1 MFDTREYEWSDITLI
16 VAGRDVKGFRGVKY
30 TEKQEKE
37 ALYAKGNK
45 AHSIQ
50 RGNISYEGELTM
62 TQSEYELLRMSMGGS
77 ILNGRV
83 LQITVAYGNPSKG
96 DLMITDTLLHVEFTE
111 DSTEWKQGDKF
122 QEKSLPII
130 CMDKKRI

>member
-37 ALYAKGNK
+37 VLHAKGNK
-45 AHSIQ
+45 PHSIQ
-50 RGNISYEGELTM
+50 RGNISYEGEITV
-62 TQSEYELLRMSMGGS
+62 TQSEYELLRMAMGGS

-130 CMDKKRI
+130 FMDKKRI

>member
-96 DLMITDTLLHVEFTE
+96 DLMITDTLLHVEVTE

-130 CMDKKRI
+130 FMDKKRI

>member
-37 ALYAKGNK
+37 VLHAKGNK
-45 AHSIQ
+45 PHSIQ
-50 RGNISYEGELTM
+50 RGNISYEGELTV
-62 TQSEYELLRMSMGGS
+62 TQSEYELLRMAMGGS

-96 DLMITDTLLHVEFTE
+96 DLMVTDTLLHVEFTE

-130 CMDKKRI
+130 FMDKKRI

>member
-37 ALYAKGNK
+37 VLHAKGNK
-45 AHSIQ
+45 PHSIQ

-130 CMDKKRI
+130 FMDKKRI

>member
-130 CMDKKRI
+130 FMDKKRI

>member
-16 VAGRDVKGFRGVKY
+16 VAGRDVKGFRGIKY
-30 TEKQEKE
+30 SEKQEKE

-62 TQSEYELLRMSMGGS
+62 TQSEYELLRLSMGGS

-96 DLMITDTLLHVEFTE
+96 DIMITDTLLHVEFTE

-122 QEKSLPII
+122 LYGQEAYLTLLKQH
-130 CMDKKRI
+130 